1 MQARFPIDFNCSC
14 HLERP
19 IAYYNPNGG
28 SDIFRCDV
36 CKRRYYSR
44 KTTWIPLPA
53 NFSFTSFEE
62 RCIARSQRNS
72 KKQKNE
78 KNRGVETEEVKV
90 NPVQIT
96 ETVDIQ
102 ETEIQKL
109 STSSNTWPYFVI
121 NLIMEFIQDIKTKHT
136 FSMTRSTMRMVFFEC
151 DHPGLDIYLCPF
163 FQNFCESKPEI
174 RNDEIHHP
182 FLRFFAER
190 STKYKRLLIDQSR
203 INEEIQSGA
212 KNNFTIMN
220 SDGTISKRPRS
231 EGKVYPPQIY
241 KEYEIKNSF
250 YRFIYRDPDFNLEA
264 VDDSKNI
271 YINEELDMIEKD
283 NGVYI
288 TTKPVKRDSQVF
300 RFVLAKREKSH
311 SALDQFFNI
320 NKKKLEIG
328 TFWKFITTCF
338 SIKNQFFIEMLFRN
352 EALFGEN
359 FLKSARFITSFQNYI
374 SSADFSDLEGL
385 DFLHKYA
392 IGRYTLKSAQKKAE
406 IAWN

>member
-1 MQARFPIDFNCSC
+1 MEEATYLGVMPASEDIIRGRHRGFHFPQ
-14 HLERP
+14 
-19 IAYYNPNGG
+19 
-28 SDIFRCDV
+28 IFLLRL
-36 CKRRYYSR
+36 SR
-44 KTTWIPLPA
+44 KDALRGYDEIP
-53 NFSFTSFEE
+53 
-62 RCIARSQRNS
+62 
-72 KKQKNE
+72 
-78 KNRGVETEEVKV
+78 KNRRAEIEEVEV
-90 NPVQIT
+90 NPIQIT
-96 ETVDIQ
+96 ETIDIQ

-136 FSMTRSTMRMVFFEC
+136 FSMTKSTMRMVFFEC
-151 DHPGLDIYLCPF
+151 SHPRLDIYLCPF
-163 FQNFCESKPEI
+163 IQNFCESKPEI

-203 INEEIQSGA
+203 INEEIQPETR
-212 KNNFTIMN
+212 NNLTIMN
-220 SDGTISKRPRS
+220 SDGSISKRPRS

-250 YRFIYRDPDFNLEA
+250 YRFVYRDPDFDLEA

-283 NGVYI
+283 DGVYI
-288 TTKPVKRDSQVF
+288 TTKPVKRNSQVF
-300 RFVLAKREKSH
+300 RIVLTKREKSH

-328 TFWKFITTCF
+328 TFWKFITMCF
-338 SIKNQFFIEMLFRN
+338 SIKNQFFIEILFRN

-359 FLKSARFITSFQNYI
+359 FLKSDRFITSFQNYV
-374 SSADFSDLEGL
+374 STADFSDLEGL

-392 IGRYTLKSAQKKAE
+392 IGRYTLKSVQKKAE